1 MLELEVEIK
10 DGGTEPEVAVEIKW
24 PAGDAAPMSPAAE
37 EVRGPASEHASR
49 RGNRMNRPAWWPT
62 LHNGR

>member
-10 DGGTEPEVAVEIKW
+10 DGGTELEVAVEIKW

-49 RGNRMNRPAWWPT
+49 RGS
-62 LHNGR
+62 G